1 MRLILNAARPTN
13 HAASIQVNCYKS
25 DVRLPIGPFL
35 LATGFRRGC
44 RLAIDAFLVQ
54 PGYTRA
60 VVKDANNAV
69 HMYSELRCQN
79 AGSQVLLGT
88 TALHKGLVLDAVKTA
103 NQATRIPEQ
112 VA

>member
-13 HAASIQVNCYKS
+13 HAASIQLKFDTSGN
-25 DVRLPIGPFL
+25 
-35 LATGFRRGC
+35 